1 MLPPNDLIR
10 YGQDMGDA
18 SRIGGQLA
26 QNVALVYI
34 DIRGVGRRAL
44 LKRAGKA
51 VVRARM
57 GGRDVMLGPPEHG
70 KPMDN
75 RAVQH
80 AAFFPGVQPTQNVP
94 RR

>member
-1 MLPPNDLIR
+1 MLLPNDWIR

-57 GGRDVMLGPPEHG
+57 GGRDVILGPPEHG
-70 KPMDN
+70 TPMVN
-75 RAVQH
+75 KVVQH
-80 AAFFPGVQPTQNVP
+80 AASFPGAQPTQNVP